1 MKNSFLIWIPSI
13 QNYLRFSELTN
24 NQYRGLL
31 KVLDDLTEVEFF
43 YQLNQTIKDNLITPF
58 DVDLLT
64 TIDRFIICVF
74 LKMYS
79 CSSHI
84 SLTRVCEKCKN
95 SSTIN
100 LDLSKLIPVL
110 APKID
115 KKFSTVIQYEMYKC
129 LVDIPTIKTEYE
141 IFENSL
147 LKNEDKTSLDNVYDN
162 YIISHIKTLDVN
174 NSQID
179 FNALDLKTKKL
190 IFSKLPAGLVDNIR
204 NEFLTPIHESLADIS
219 FMDMSCAGCKE
230 KFDLKFQINFI
241 SDLIKIIFKDNS
253 IGSLMMDVYNLGS
266 AAHIDP
272 NFLMQISPMEMG
284 ILVDYAKEV
293 NKQKSEN
300 KNEKQIDLFETPSEF
315 T

>member
-1 MKNSFLIWIPSI
+1 MCNSFLIWIPSI

-24 NQYRGLL
+24 DQYRCLL
-31 KVLDDLTEVEFF
+31 KVLDDPTEVEFF
-43 YQLNQTIKDNLITPF
+43 YQLNQTIKNNLITPF

-100 LDLSKLIPVL
+100 LDLSKSIPVL

-115 KKFSTVIQYEMYKC
+115 KKFLTSIQYEMYRC
-129 LVDIPTIKTEYE
+129 QVDIPTIKTEYE

-147 LKNEDKTSLDNVYDN
+147 IKNEDRTSLDNVYDN
-162 YIISHIKTLDVN
+162 YIISHIKTLNVEDNLV
-174 NSQID
+174 D
-179 FNALDLKTKKL
+179 FNALDLKSKKMV
-190 IFSKLPAGLVDNIR
+190 FSKLPAGLIDNIR
-204 NEFLTPIHESLADIS
+204 NEFLTPIHESLVDIS
-219 FMDMSCAGCKE
+219 FMDMSCVGCKE

-253 IGSLMMDVYNLGS
+253 IGSLMMDVYNLGT

-284 ILVDYAKEV
+284 ILVDYAKEI
-293 NKQKSEN
+293 NKQKSES
-300 KNEKQIDLFETPSEF
+300 KDEKQIDLFETPSEF